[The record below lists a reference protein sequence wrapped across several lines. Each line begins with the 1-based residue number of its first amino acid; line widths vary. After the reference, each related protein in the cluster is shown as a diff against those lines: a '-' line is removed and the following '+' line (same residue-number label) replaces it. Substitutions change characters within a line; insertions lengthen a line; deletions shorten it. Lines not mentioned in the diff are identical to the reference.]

1 MYPKRITSY
10 SAIKTCFRYLIHFFF
25 SWNFTLCSLYG
36 NCEDFTAMDY
46 FQKFEIY
53 ILYIACLFHTIFWA
67 LALRAADIF
76 KDGGRLSSKSSN
88 RVDQLVSS
96 ENTYYNSDED
106 VMAEC
111 LNVEQ
116 YFSQQKSDQVVA
128 VKQLHKVY
136 GSAQQK

>member
-1 MYPKRITSY
+1 M
-10 SAIKTCFRYLIHFFF
+10 
-25 SWNFTLCSLYG
+25 CSLYG